1 MRDLVVLFIDF
12 TATLAR
18 LLRPG
23 GAGSIVAESLLLKH
37 QLLILNRSRQRAPNL
52 SASDRILAGWLALWL
67 RPTRLLRSAIVLKPS
82 TLLGLHQAMCKQK
95 YRRLFSSN
103 HNRKPGPK
111 GPSAE
116 LVHAIVEMKQRNPRW
131 GGPRIAEPIT
141 LAFNLAIDQDVVRR
155 ILAHHHGPGQSP
167 GGPSW
172 LTVLGHMKESLWSMD
187 LFRGES
193 VTLRT
198 HWVLVVMD
206 QSTRRIIGFG
216 VHAGT
221 VDGVALGRMFNR
233 AIRGQRGL
241 PKYLSS
247 DHDPLYK
254 FHPWQANL
262 RILEVTEIKTVPY
275 VPRSHPF
282 VERLIGTP
290 FDANIWITCCSGRV
304 QIWRINCSISRPTS
318 TTIAPITHGKG
329 ERRICQCHHPSP
341 ICARF
346 AGNHTVEAYIRHP
359 WPLEFSMMCAS
370 CDMQVSVGNN
380 SE

>member
-1 MRDLVVLFIDF
+1 MRDLVVLFIHF
-12 TATLAR
+12 IASLAR
-18 LLRPG
+18 LLGPG
-23 GAGSIVAESLLLKH
+23 GARSLVAESLLLKD

-95 YRRLFSSN
+95 YRMLFSSN

-116 LVHAIVEMKQRNPRW
+116 LVHAVVEMKQRNPRW
-131 GGPRIAEPIT
+131 GCPRIAEQIT
-141 LAFNLAIDQDVVRR
+141 LAFNLAIDKDVVRR
-155 ILAHHHGPGQSP
+155 ILAHHHWPGQSP

-172 LTVLGHMKESLWSMD
+172 LTFLGHMKESLWSMD
-187 LFRGES
+187 LFRWES

-206 QSTRRIIGFG
+206 QYPRRIMGFG

-221 VDGVALGRMFNR
+221 VDGVALFRMFNR
-233 AIRGQRGL
+233 AIRGL
-241 PKYLSS
+241 
-247 DHDPLYK
+247 
-254 FHPWQANL
+254 A
-262 RILEVTEIKTVPY
+262 
-275 VPRSHPF
+275 
-282 VERLIGTP
+282 
-290 FDANIWITCCSGRV
+290 
-304 QIWRINCSISRPTS
+304 QISRINCSISGPTS

-329 ERRICQCHHPSP
+329 EPRICQCHHPSP

-346 AGNHTVEAYIRHP
+346 AGSHTVEVYIRHP
-359 WPLEFSMMCAS
+359 WPLEFSKMCAS
-370 CDMQVSVGNN
+370 CDMQVSVGKN